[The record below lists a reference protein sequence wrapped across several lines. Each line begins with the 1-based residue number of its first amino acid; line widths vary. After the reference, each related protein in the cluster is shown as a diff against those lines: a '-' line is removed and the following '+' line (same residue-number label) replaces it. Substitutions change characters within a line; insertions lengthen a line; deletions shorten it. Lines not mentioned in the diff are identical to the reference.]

1 MRLFFVTSNMKLF
14 ISILIPLLVGAIS
27 GFFTSSG
34 VNGWFALANK
44 PWFNPPNWIFAPVW
58 TTLYVLMGIALFLVW
73 KADADKSIKQTA
85 IILFTLQLTLNFFWS
100 IIFFKLQQPGWAFA
114 EIILMWLMILLTIL
128 WFVKINAI
136 AAWLLVP
143 YICWVSFASVLN
155 YSIWKLN

>member
-1 MRLFFVTSNMKLF
+1 MKLF

-27 GFFTSSG
+27 GYFTTSG
-34 VNGWFALANK
+34 VDGWYALANK

-58 TTLYVLMGIALFLVW
+58 TTLYVLMGIALFLVL
-73 KADADKSIKQTA
+73 KSDAARAVKQAA
-85 IILFTLQLTLNFFWS
+85 IALFAIQLTLNFFWS

-114 EIILMWLMILLTIL
+114 EIILMWVTILLTIL
-128 WFVKINAI
+128 WFGKISAT

-155 YSIWKLN
+155 YSIWQLN

>member
-1 MRLFFVTSNMKLF
+1 MKLF
-14 ISILIPLLVGAIS
+14 ISILIPVLVGAIS

-34 VNGWFALANK
+34 VNGWYALANK

-58 TTLYVLMGIALFLVW
+58 TTLYILMGIALFSVW
-73 KADADKSIKQTA
+73 RSDADKTIKLTA
-85 IILFTLQLTLNFFWS
+85 IILFTVQLTLNFFWS

-114 EIILMWLMILLTIL
+114 EIIVMWLMIVLTIF
-128 WFVKINAI
+128 WFGKISAT

-155 YSIWKLN
+155 YSIWRLN

>member
-1 MRLFFVTSNMKLF
+1 MKFV
-14 ISILIPLLVGAIS
+14 ISILIPVLVGAIS
-27 GFFTSSG
+27 GYFTSSG
-34 VNGWFALANK
+34 VNGWYAAANK

-73 KADADKSIKQTA
+73 KTESVKTIKQTA
-85 IILFTLQLTLNFFWS
+85 IILFAVQLTLNFFWS
-100 IIFFKLQQPGWAFA
+100 FIFFKLQQPAWAFA
-114 EIILMWLMILLTIL
+114 EIIVMWLMILLTIL
-128 WFVKINAI
+128 WFGKINVA

>member
-1 MRLFFVTSNMKLF
+1 MKLF

-73 KADADKSIKQTA
+73 KADADKSISRQLLSYL
-85 IILFTLQLTLNFFWS
+85 LFS
-100 IIFFKLQQPGWAFA
+100 
-114 EIILMWLMILLTIL
+114 
-128 WFVKINAI
+128 
-136 AAWLLVP
+136 
-143 YICWVSFASVLN
+143 
-155 YSIWKLN
+155 

>member
-1 MRLFFVTSNMKLF
+1 MKLV
-14 ISILIPLLVGAIS
+14 ISILIPVLIGAIS

-34 VNGWFALANK
+34 VNGWYALANK

-58 TTLYVLMGIALFLVW
+58 SMLYVLMGFAFFLVW
-73 KADADKSIKQTA
+73 KADAPKDIKQTA
-85 IILFTLQLTLNFFWS
+85 IILFVVQLVLNFFWS
-100 IIFFKLQQPGWAFA
+100 IIFFKFQQPGWAFA

-128 WFVKINAI
+128 WFGKINAA

-155 YSIWKLN
+155 YSIWRLN

>member
-1 MRLFFVTSNMKLF
+1 MKFF
-14 ISILIPLLVGAIS
+14 ISILIPLLVGAIA
-27 GFFTSSG
+27 GYFTTAG
-34 VNGWFALANK
+34 VKGWYTVATK
-44 PWFNPPNWIFAPVW
+44 PCFNPPNWIFAPVW

-73 KADADKSIKQTA
+73 KSDADRAIKQPA
-85 IILFTLQLTLNFFWS
+85 ILLFVAQLTLNFFWS

-128 WFVKINAI
+128 WFGKISST

-155 YSIWKLN
+155 YSIWRLN